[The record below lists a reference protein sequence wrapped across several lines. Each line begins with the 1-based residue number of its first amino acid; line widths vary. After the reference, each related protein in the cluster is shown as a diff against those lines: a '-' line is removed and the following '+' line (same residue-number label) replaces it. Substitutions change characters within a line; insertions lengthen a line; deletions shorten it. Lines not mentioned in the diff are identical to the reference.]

1 MKFSYRFY
9 EGKFLPIIPISLTA
23 NGRLIQM
30 RAYVDT
36 GASYSLF
43 HAKVAEILGLDLEK
57 GILYELIVGDGDTL
71 QVYLHSV
78 AISLAGKEFKVM
90 IGFSKNI
97 GVGFNILGRK
107 DIFDKFVICFNEQN
121 KEINFTSAE

>member
-9 EGKFLPIIPISLTA
+9 EGKFLPIIPISLTE
-23 NGRLIQM
+23 NGKLIQM

-43 HAKVAEILGLDLEK
+43 HAKVVEILGLDVE
-57 GILYELIVGDGDTL
+57 GILYELVVGDGDIL
-71 QVYLHSV
+71 KVYLHSV
-78 AISLAGKEFKVM
+78 TVSLVGKEFKVM

-107 DIFDKFVICFNEQN
+107 DIFDKFNICFNDKD
-121 KEINFTSAE
+121 KEISFTPLE

>member
-1 MKFSYRFY
+1 
-9 EGKFLPIIPISLTA
+9 
-23 NGRLIQM
+23 M

-43 HAKVAEILGLDLEK
+43 HAKVAEILGLDVEK
-57 GILYELIVGDGDTL
+57 GILYELVVGDGDIL
-71 QVYLHSV
+71 KVYLHSV
-78 AISLAGKEFKVM
+78 TISLAGKEFKVT

-107 DIFDKFVICFNEQN
+107 DIFDKFNICFNDKD
-121 KEINFTSAE
+121 KEISFTPLE

>member
-9 EGKFLPIIPISLTA
+9 EGKFLPIIPISLTE
-23 NGRLIQM
+23 NGKLIQM

-43 HAKVAEILGLDLEK
+43 HAKVAEILGLDVEK
-57 GILYELIVGDGDTL
+57 GILYELVVGDGDIL
-71 QVYLHSV
+71 KVYLHSV
-78 AISLAGKEFKVM
+78 TISLAGKEFKVT

-107 DIFDKFVICFNEQN
+107 DIFDKFIICFNEKD
-121 KEINFTSAE
+121 KEISFTPRE

>member
-9 EGKFLPIIPISLTA
+9 EGKFLPIIPISLTE
-23 NGRLIQM
+23 NGKLIQM
-30 RAYVDT
+30 RAYVDP

-43 HAKVAEILGLDLEK
+43 HAKVVEILGLDVE
-57 GILYELIVGDGDTL
+57 GILYELVVGDGDIL
-71 QVYLHSV
+71 KVYLHSV
-78 AISLAGKEFKVM
+78 TVSLVGKEFKVM

-107 DIFDKFVICFNEQN
+107 DIFDKFNICFNDKD
-121 KEINFTSAE
+121 KEISFTPRE

>member
-9 EGKFLPIIPISLTA
+9 EGKFLPIIPISLTE
-23 NGRLIQM
+23 NGKLIQM

-43 HAKVAEILGLDLEK
+43 HAKVAEILGLDVEK
-57 GILYELIVGDGDTL
+57 GILYELVVGDGDIL
-71 QVYLHSV
+71 KAYLHSV
-78 AISLAGKEFKVM
+78 TISLAGKEFKVT

-107 DIFDKFVICFNEQN
+107 DIFDKFNICFNDKD
-121 KEINFTSAE
+121 KEISFTPLE

>member
-9 EGKFLPIIPISLTA
+9 EGKFLPIIPISLTE
-23 NGRLIQM
+23 NGKLIQM

-43 HAKVAEILGLDLEK
+43 HAKVAEILGLDVEK
-57 GILYELIVGDGDTL
+57 GILYELVVGDGDIL
-71 QVYLHSV
+71 KVYLHSV
-78 AISLAGKEFKVM
+78 TISLAGKEFKVT

-107 DIFDKFVICFNEQN
+107 DIFDKFNICFNDKD
-121 KEINFTSAE
+121 KEISFTPLE